1 MHNQPFCF
9 QLTQTML
16 KHVHY
21 YRISMFW
28 FRERCTR
35 VWANTVFVEPLW
47 RLICSLRH
55 QSITTTPVPLFHSAT
70 TPWDLQIWDEIPQL
84 ISTLW
89 TLFPRSKTTLSGSKR
104 PGDTTLEI
112 YTRMFVM
119 AYACLQIVGFVWAT
133 IFPKRMSWLWK
144 SLCDEPQC
152 TTQRALTKDKSPSTR
167 NRLLQYL
174 EIRWVGSG

>member
-28 FRERCTR
+28 FRERCTLVR
-35 VWANTVFVEPLW
+35 ANTVFVEPLW

-104 PGDTTLEI
+104 PGDNTLEI

-152 TTQRALTKDKSPSTR
+152 TTQRALTKDKSPSTI
-167 NRLLQYL
+167 
-174 EIRWVGSG
+174 EIGCCSILK